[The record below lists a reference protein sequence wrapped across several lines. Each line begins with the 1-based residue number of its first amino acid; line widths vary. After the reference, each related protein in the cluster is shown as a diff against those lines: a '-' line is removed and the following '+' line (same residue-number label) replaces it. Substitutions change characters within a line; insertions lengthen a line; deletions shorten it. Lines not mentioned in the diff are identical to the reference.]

1 MSQQIVD
8 ALNVVSSL
16 ESAPDKL
23 RAEIGQY
30 FSIRDEGPGQG
41 MLDNTS
47 FSSGKISSVEVTPVK
62 FNNQTM
68 IPTQIQT
75 MQITG
80 KEELF
85 RDQEQ
90 WNQYINETISA
101 GTVFLDHTF
110 TLNIP
115 TLSNTFS
122 KNYHHPTYENSS
134 KSDAPSSQ
142 LLNYNLLSYPHSSEA
157 ISKIG
162 QIRTSFDI
170 DRPELES
177 IMQNYEN
184 RLINYTG
191 SINELT
197 NKQRNV
203 FIFNKNTAHVTEE
216 DFPYVYK
223 KTFISNPPRR
233 IASFLS
239 SQPPAG
245 FNHTLEDFRVT
256 KNLFQFIKSDLSF
269 VNRGFNLGNQTIN
282 GKVFDATRLLTNTGL
297 LSFNESF
304 DEIFLLREQDIGE
317 SNISE
322 RFVNQ
327 IRVVRFLNVLRN
339 KLKNST
345 RNINQIFDCDES
357 ETFVLGYK
365 IQKFIDRD
373 ITRPIQTFY
382 TTNDK
387 FVDTQLKYGRK
398 YIYRT
403 KALIGIFGSSY
414 SYSDLSIS
422 ENEYLARLTVE
433 VRPSFQIL
441 ELDIDRDEVAFI
453 DTPMFFP
460 HVTLHGDK
468 TKPIVN
474 FLLQPR
480 NFSIHDPSKM
490 TDEVGPPV
498 GNLLDSDQI
507 INDLYS
513 LSKDRRISNEYFT
526 GIYEIYRMDK
536 PPKSIYDFSDSFLIS
551 LDQSLDVGNLD
562 DFRLPIENFDIDVA
576 KFSDTII
583 PNKKYYYAFR
593 SLTFHG
599 TPSDLSPII
608 EVELLR
614 DSDEYKIVSKHYKIK
629 NNTNYSTKK
638 KVKRLMRIVPNL
650 DRLFFTTEETENL
663 WELDSGNLVSA
674 QSPTNRK
681 TFKIRVTSKHTG
693 KKIDL
698 NITFRI
704 NKDGSFFPANSSPI

>member
-8 ALNVVSSL
+8 AVNVVSSL
-16 ESAPDKL
+16 ESAPDRL

-30 FSIRDEGPGQG
+30 FSIKDEGPGQG
-41 MLDNTS
+41 MLDNIS
-47 FSSGKISSVEVTPVK
+47 FESGKISSVDITEVTY
-62 FNNQTM
+62 NNQTM
-68 IPTQIQT
+68 IPTQRQV

-80 KEELF
+80 KEEVF

-90 WNQYINETISA
+90 WNQYLNETISL
-101 GTVFLDHTF
+101 GTDFIDHTF

-122 KNYHHPTYENSS
+122 KNYHHPIYENST
-134 KSDAPSSQ
+134 KLEGPSSQ

-157 ISKIG
+157 ISRIG

-170 DRPELES
+170 DRPGLES
-177 IMQNYEN
+177 IMQNYES

-191 SINELT
+191 SATELS

-203 FIFNKNTAHVTEE
+203 FIFNDTTSHVIEE

-223 KTFISNPPRR
+223 KTFINN
-233 IASFLS
+233 
-239 SQPPAG
+239 QPAAAA
-245 FNHTLEDFRVT
+245 FKHTMEDFRVI
-256 KNLFQFIKSDLSF
+256 KNLFQSIKSDLSF
-269 VNRGFNLGNQTIN
+269 VNRGFNLGNQSID

-297 LSFNESF
+297 LSFSESF
-304 DEIFLLREQDIGE
+304 DEIFLLKEEDIGE
-317 SNISE
+317 SDISE

-327 IRVVRFLNVLRN
+327 IRTVRFLSEFRN

-345 RNINQIFDCDES
+345 RNINKIFDCDQS

-365 IQKFIDRD
+365 IEKFIDRD

-382 TTNDK
+382 TTNSNL
-387 FVDTQLKYGRK
+387 VDTQIKYGRK

-414 SYSDLSIS
+414 SYSNLSIS

-490 TDEVGPPV
+490 TEEAGPPV

-513 LSKDRRISNEYFT
+513 ISKDRRISNEYFT

-536 PPKSIYDFSDSFLIS
+536 PPKSIYDFSDSFLVSI
-551 LDQSLDVGNLD
+551 DQSLDAGNLD

-576 KFSDTII
+576 KFTDTII

-650 DRLFFTTEETENL
+650 DRLYFSTEETENL

-674 QSPTNRK
+674 QSPADRK

-704 NKDGSFFPANSSPI
+704 NRDGSFFPANSSPI